1 MRTRSWASAL
11 AFAGGLVLVA
21 LVAAPAAGYGE
32 RVFNADRTTSALT
45 YPVSSAASA
54 AQSFLPSESF
64 VLYNVTLNLQN
75 VGGGG
80 NRDPLNVTIR
90 TSAGGF
96 PSGMILAGSDQVG
109 VNGWIDFPFV
119 SRPTLSAGTVYWI
132 VATST
137 EPSGQGYVWTHSN
150 ADVVPGFAEQDLG
163 AGWTVTGVTDL
174 TYVAYGTGLE
184 PRIPVGLSVDRPTAP
199 IGSTYAYTVYLN
211 DTGLGDARTV
221 RVNLTLPPQVA
232 YVSDTAS
239 LAGGVRAGPS
249 NWTFA
254 TLANGP
260 HSFGVSV
267 RVGGSAVPG
276 STLAATVHLDYLDSG
291 GVPQPPSTATASI
304 VVGLESKPMY
314 LASDGV
320 PDKEDLLR
328 AAPPTGALG
337 DFDGDGIPGL
347 TLAAGGNATWTLA
360 PPIARALHLRGPAS
374 VVLFLR
380 SASPPDTATLTLT
393 LLDEGATS
401 TRVASVTAAV
411 SLTNGGTYSP
421 FTFDLGGLDYWVPRG
436 DAIELDVSELSGSD
450 VYLAYNA
457 AAYPAAL
464 HVSTDTYVSVDRTT
478 VTDARGPSTLFSPK
492 DTIRVLVNVS
502 DPFGSSEIA
511 GALIT
516 LVDPTGLA
524 LATNATVPVT
534 ATDPGTPSAWKTFTY
549 PVPALTRQG
558 RYTFAV
564 TAVEGNG
571 ARSTA
576 SGSFNVRAPVLSLA
590 LSQNATLVPPLGTVR
605 YTVTLNNTGAENATA
620 WLNST
625 LPSGLAYVSDSAA
638 PIGGAR
644 TGDTSWTFAGLTPGV
659 HTFDVTLRVAA
670 DAAEGRHLSVRF
682 DLVYR
687 DEKGFLWG
695 VPGVTSELVV
705 RGATAP
711 VNPFLFGLLALVVV
725 VPLLAYAVWR
735 RRRGTIEEAF
745 LILQNGLLLCHLS
758 RRMRVVQD
766 KDHDVLGGMLT
777 AVQNFV
783 RDSFRYGKDRE
794 LNRLEFGEY
803 RILIERGKYVY
814 LAIAVSG
821 HESPTLPKEM
831 RELIEEVEEK
841 YDIDLADFDGFM
853 EPLLGVRDILAR
865 ALRSR

>member
-1 MRTRSWASAL
+1 M
-11 AFAGGLVLVA
+11 
-21 LVAAPAAGYGE
+21 
-32 RVFNADRTTSALT
+32 
-45 YPVSSAASA
+45 
-54 AQSFLPSESF
+54 
-64 VLYNVTLNLQN
+64 
-75 VGGGG
+75 GGGG
-80 NRDPLNVTIR
+80 NRDLLNITIR
-90 TSAGGF
+90 PNAGGF
-96 PSGMILAGSDQVG
+96 PSATILAGSDQVG

-132 VATST
+132 VAASA
-137 EPSGQGYVWTHSN
+137 EPAGQGYVWTHSN
-150 ADVVPGFAEQDLG
+150 ADVVPGFAEQDFG

-174 TYVAYGTGLE
+174 TYVTYGIGLE
-184 PRIPVGLSVDRPTAP
+184 PRIPVGLTVDRPTAP
-199 IGSTYAYTVYLN
+199 IGGTYAYTVYLN
-211 DTGLGDARTV
+211 ETGLGDARTAQ
-221 RVNLTLPPQVA
+221 VNLTLPPLVS

-260 HSFGVSV
+260 HAFGVSV

-276 STLAATVHLDYLDSG
+276 STLAATVHLDYADSG

-320 PDKEDLLR
+320 PDRVDLLR

-337 DFDGDGIPGL
+337 DFDGDGIPGF
-347 TLAAGGNATWTLA
+347 TLSAGGNATWTLA
-360 PPIARALHLRGPAS
+360 PPIARALHLRGSAS

-380 SASPPDTATLTLT
+380 SASPPDTVALTLT
-393 LLDEGATS
+393 LFDRGATA
-401 TRVASVTAAV
+401 TRVASVTASV
-411 SLTNGGTYSP
+411 SLTNAGAYPP
-421 FTFDLGGLDYWVPRG
+421 FTFDLGALDYWVPRG
-436 DAIELDVSELSGSD
+436 DAIELVVSEVSGGD

-478 VTDARGPSTLFSPK
+478 VTDTRGPSPFFSPK
-492 DTIRVLVNVS
+492 DTIRVLANVS
-502 DPFGSSEIA
+502 DPFGSAEIA
-511 GALIT
+511 GAIIT

-524 LATNATVPVT
+524 LATNATVPAI
-534 ATDPGTPSAWKTFTY
+534 ATDPGTPSLWKAFAY

-558 RYTFAV
+558 RYTFTVA
-564 TAVEGNG
+564 AVEGNG
-571 ARSTA
+571 VRSTA
-576 SGSFNVRAPVLSLA
+576 SGSFDVRAPVLSLA

-605 YTVTLNNTGAENATA
+605 YTVTVNNTGAGNATA

-625 LPSGLAYVSDSAA
+625 LPSGLAYASDSGAS
-638 PIGGAR
+638 IGGAR
-644 TGDTSWTFAGLTPGV
+644 TGDTAWTFASLAPGA

-670 DAAEGRHLSVRF
+670 DAAEGSHLPIRF

-695 VPGVTSELVV
+695 VPGVSSELVV
-705 RGATAP
+705 RGSSAP
-711 VNPFLFGLLALVVV
+711 VNPLLFVLLALVVV
-725 VPLLAYAVWR
+725 VPPLAYVLWR

-745 LILQNGLLLCHLS
+745 LIHRNGLLLCHLS
-758 RRMRVVQD
+758 RRMRVVED

-794 LNRLEFGEY
+794 LDKLEFGDY
-803 RILIERGKYVY
+803 RVLIERGKYVY

-821 HESPTLPKEM
+821 HESPRLRKEM

-841 YDIDLADFDGFM
+841 YDIDLDDFDGFM

-865 ALRSR
+865 AMRSR